1 MQVFSKLLMNE
12 SVKKKEKTN
21 DSTKVLSWVD
31 YYQKNINLNT
41 YKLPE
46 LKSIARTYKLHVSG
60 TKSIIIQRIE
70 TYFIKIKS
78 VIKIQSVMR
87 RYLLKLMLSLR
98 GPALYKRNLCVNEND
113 FYTLEPI
120 REIHHSDFYSYSDS
134 NGFIYGFD
142 LNSMITMMKKQSTLQ
157 NPYNRDKFDITNIRQ
172 IIRLAKLSI
181 AFYKT
186 NNSSEQ
192 KQEPSNFVVN
202 QGDNTILSRR
212 TIILNKLQEIRN
224 KPIQTRIQELFIEID
239 SLGNYTQSE
248 WFSTL
253 DRIQYIR
260 LIRVIYQI
268 WDYRSNMPID
278 IKHKI
283 CPYFNPFS
291 SHVSLGRMNLFD
303 MEQSKHACLTIF
315 ENLIYTGIDSEI
327 RKIAALHVLSALT
340 VVSTPARI
348 SMPWLYESLEYN

>member
-1 MQVFSKLLMNE
+1 MQVFSKLLIE
-12 SVKKKEKTN
+12 SVKKKPKNADT
-21 DSTKVLSWVD
+21 TPILSWID
-31 YYQKNINLNT
+31 YYKKNINLNT

-60 TKSIIIQRIE
+60 TKPIIIQRIE
-70 TYFIKIKS
+70 TYFVKMKS
-78 VIKIQSVMR
+78 CIKIQSIMR

-113 FYTLEPI
+113 FYTLEPVQ
-120 REIHHSDFYSYSDS
+120 EIHHSDFYSYSDS

-142 LNSMITMMKKQSTLQ
+142 LNSIITMMKKQPTLQ
-157 NPYNRDKFDITNIRQ
+157 NPYNRDKFDITNIRK
-172 IIRLAKLSI
+172 IIRLAKLSR

-186 NNSSEQ
+186 DNSSHQNE
-192 KQEPSNFVVN
+192 EPSNFVVN
-202 QGDNTILSRR
+202 QGDNIVLSRR
-212 TIILNKLQEIRN
+212 TVILNKLQETRN

-260 LIRVIYQI
+260 LIRIIFQI
-268 WDYRSNMPID
+268 WDYRSNMPIEM
-278 IKHKI
+278 KHKI
-283 CPYFNPFS
+283 CPYFNPFN

-303 MEQSKHACLTIF
+303 IEQARHACLTIF
-315 ENLIYTGIDSEI
+315 ENLIYTGIDVEI
-327 RKIAALHVLSALT
+327 RKISTLHVLSALT
-340 VVSTPARI
+340 VVSTQARI